1 MPQVTGQLQLVGH
14 DRRQILVGLEF
25 KDLGSDVGVQPGEL
39 GPGLSHQ
46 AAEHGFHLVGIE
58 AELAVQVA
66 GADVFVCVAFDAGGE
81 AQHQASR
88 FGSSGHQFGEA
99 IEIVLVVHNDRHL
112 VGVGEQ
118 QLLVGFVVAV
128 QHHAIPGHP
137 PAQRRQQFTG

>member
-1 MPQVTGQLQLVGH
+1 MAQVTGQLQLVGH
-14 DRRQILVGLEF
+14 HRRQIPVGLEF
-25 KDLGSDVGVQPGEL
+25 KNLGSDVGVQPGEL

-46 AAEHGFHLVGIE
+46 AAQHGFHLVGIE
-58 AELAVQVA
+58 AELAVQVT
-66 GADVFVCVAFDAGGE
+66 GADVFVRVALDAWGE

-112 VGVGEQ
+112 VGVREQ

-128 QHHAIPGHP
+128 QHHPLSGHP
-137 PAQRRQQFTG
+137 TAQCGQQFTG